1 MEGSVMK
8 EVWTI
13 QERTGKQAKEGKEN
27 KDIWT
32 KIGSAFENKDGS
44 MNVYLN
50 ALPMNGKLQIRE
62 RKEKDE

>member
-1 MEGSVMK
+1 MK

-13 QERTGKQAKEGKEN
+13 SERKGKEGKEGKEG

-32 KIGSAFENKDGS
+32 KIGSAFDNKDGS
-44 MNVYLN
+44 LNVYLN

-62 RKEKDE
+62 RKEKDG